1 MIWFVIMGAFACDT
15 MAYLI
20 GCKFGKRK
28 LCPDVS
34 PKKTIEGSIAGI
46 IGVIIAYIII
56 YAIAKYGFSIQ
67 LNIWLIMLMAI
78 VSGVNGQFGDL
89 AASAIKRFCKI
100 KDFGTIMPGHGG
112 ILDRCDSIMFVAPL
126 VYIILKV
133 YMFM

>member
-1 MIWFVIMGAFACDT
+1 
-15 MAYLI
+15 
-20 GCKFGKRK
+20 
-28 LCPDVS
+28 
-34 PKKTIEGSIAGI
+34 
-46 IGVIIAYIII
+46 
-56 YAIAKYGFSIQ
+56 
-67 LNIWLIMLMAI
+67 MLMAI